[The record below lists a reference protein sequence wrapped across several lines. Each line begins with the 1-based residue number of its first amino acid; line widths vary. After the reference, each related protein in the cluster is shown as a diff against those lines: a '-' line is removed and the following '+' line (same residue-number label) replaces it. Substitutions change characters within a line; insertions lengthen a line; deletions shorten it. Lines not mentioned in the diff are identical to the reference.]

1 MQTSALQPGDRSC
14 RPGSDRSGAADEFW
28 ARFGDVIDDRVAELL
43 DDLLDER
50 EAARPPRP
58 GRRGVALFGGL
69 LLAAAVLASFAL
81 RHNETAV
88 CVVWALTGIT
98 CLAVML
104 LRGSGRAAL
113 RR

>member
-14 RPGSDRSGAADEFW
+14 RPGPDGTRTDDEFW

-50 EAARPPRP
+50 EAARPSRP
-58 GRRGVALFGGL
+58 GRRGVVIFGGA

-81 RHNETAV
+81 RHSELAV
-88 CVVWALTGIT
+88 CAVWALTGIT

-104 LRGSGRAAL
+104 LGGGGRAA
-113 RR
+113 RRR